1 VTVPKNVRS
10 AEFAPAGPV
19 SRADRRRAR
28 SAGASDGRRGRP
40 FPSEDEDRPGRPAAA
55 TSEFLR
61 AEADG
66 AREFAQRRLHLLV
79 SRRRD
84 LVTEI
89 VLRSGLLVKAYDDD
103 GDRDTTHLP
112 RLKEAL
118 AYWSA
123 LVNAERLLV
132 EADAHHRN
140 RLIEI
145 YWSAVLR
152 THHLVRALADRQREA
167 VKAGTPIPAG
177 LEMTSPAEGLLMLDL
192 HAWQPV
198 KVDPDLSRISPVQT
212 LYEAERLGVLDDR
225 YDYGALPRAI
235 EIINHVLSPTGA
247 H

>member
-1 VTVPKNVRS
+1 MPKNVRS
-10 AEFAPAGPV
+10 AESAPAGPV
-19 SRADRRRAR
+19 SRRDRRRAR
-28 SAGASDGRRGRP
+28 IAGASDGRHGRP
-40 FPSEDEDRPGRPAAA
+40 FPSEDLERPGRPEAA

-66 AREFAQRRLHLLV
+66 SREFTQQRLHDLV

-89 VLRSGLLVKAYDDD
+89 VLRSGLLVKAYD
-103 GDRDTTHLP
+103 GDRETTHLP

-123 LVNAERLLV
+123 LVNAERLLA
-132 EADAHHRN
+132 EADAHYRN

-145 YWSAVLR
+145 YWAAVMR

-167 VKAGTPIPAG
+167 VKAGKLIPAG
-177 LEMTSPAEGLLMLDL
+177 LAMEGPDGPRMLDL

-198 KVDPDLSRISPVQT
+198 KVDTDLSHVSPVQT

-225 YDYGALPRAI
+225 YDYGALPRAL